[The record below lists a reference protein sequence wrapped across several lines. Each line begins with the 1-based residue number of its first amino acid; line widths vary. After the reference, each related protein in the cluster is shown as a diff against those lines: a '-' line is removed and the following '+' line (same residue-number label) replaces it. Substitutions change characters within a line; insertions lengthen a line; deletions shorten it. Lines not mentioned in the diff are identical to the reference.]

1 MNLKSIAL
9 SITTLSALAMSGCAS
24 NDDLIAAQEKQQ
36 QQITQLESQIEKVE
50 QKTQKQERAIQMANQ
65 QTNKLLTDQAKEK
78 EQKSMRYVVK
88 ENDTLYSIAKEHRM
102 GVDALTQLNPQLSNP
117 NLLLI
122 GSTINVK

>member
-1 MNLKSIAL
+1 
-9 SITTLSALAMSGCAS
+9 
-24 NDDLIAAQEKQQ
+24 LIAAQEKQQ
-36 QQITQLESQIEKVE
+36 QQITQLESQIERVE

-78 EQKSMRYVVK
+78 EQKSKRYVIK

-102 GVDALTQLNPQLSNP
+102 EVDALTQLNPQLSNP

-122 GSTINVK
+122 GRTINVK